1 MTSSPSHSNAPH
13 GPEGV
18 RPRSGG
24 GIGRRLGLGFGA
36 VLALMVALAGI
47 AVHQVNSIGASL
59 AVVND
64 VNSVKQ
70 RFAINFRGSVHD
82 RAISLRDVVLVT
94 TPEERAAALRDITR
108 LEEFYAQSAT
118 RLDAIMAT
126 GAEVTAE
133 ERRILA
139 SIQETEARTMPM
151 VRAVIAARAA
161 GEADRA
167 HTLLMEQARP
177 AFVEW
182 LARINQFIDLQEEKN
197 RVVAISAR
205 GVAEGFQTLILGLV
219 ALGLALGVGI
229 ALWATRAVR
238 PLRQLSSV
246 MLRMSQGDLTAEIPG
261 QGRRDEVGQMA
272 AAVAVFRTQG
282 EEAVALRGRQ
292 EADRAAAHA
301 AQVTALRA
309 MADRVEGETL
319 GAMTKIA
326 DQAQALANEA
336 AEMAGAATRVNA
348 NAGAAGE
355 AARES
360 LAMSETVAAAAEEL
374 SAAIRAITQEVREAA
389 NVSRETA
396 TDSAQTE
403 EAIVSL
409 SGAVGQIGDVT
420 RLISEIAGKTNLLA
434 LNATIEAARAG
445 DAGKGF
451 AVVAGEVKE
460 LASQTAKA
468 TQEISQHIDAVSR
481 RTEAAV
487 ETVRRI
493 ARSVTRIDQL
503 AASLAEAVSQQD
515 GATREIARSI
525 AEATQATRDG
535 ADRIHHVS
543 EDARDNGARS
553 ARIQAETA
561 DLAQRA
567 SDLTRQVVG
576 IVRTSVPEVD
586 RRAEERLPASGRATL
601 SVAGATREVRLA
613 DISPGGVG
621 VAGAEGVQPGQRGTI
636 VVPTKPP
643 AEIEVRHVQGDR
655 AGLAYVKRD
664 SQGRAA

>member
-1 MTSSPSHSNAPH
+1 
-13 GPEGV
+13 
-18 RPRSGG
+18 
-24 GIGRRLGLGFGA
+24 
-36 VLALMVALAGI
+36 
-47 AVHQVNSIGASL
+47 
-59 AVVND
+59 
-64 VNSVKQ
+64 
-70 RFAINFRGSVHD
+70 
-82 RAISLRDVVLVT
+82 
-94 TPEERAAALRDITR
+94 
-108 LEEFYAQSAT
+108 
-118 RLDAIMAT
+118 
-126 GAEVTAE
+126 
-133 ERRILA
+133 
-139 SIQETEARTMPM
+139 MPM

-161 GEADRA
+161 GEAAQA
-167 HTLLMEQARP
+167 HSLLMEQARP

-197 RVVAISAR
+197 RVVARETRA
-205 GVAEGFQTLILGLV
+205 VAEGFQTLMLVMLG
-219 ALGLALGVGI
+219 LGLALGLGI
-229 ALWATRAVR
+229 ALWATAAAR
-238 PLRQLSSV
+238 PLRALSQT
-246 MLRMSQGDLTAEIPG
+246 MLRMAEGDLSVEIPG

-282 EEAVALRGRQ
+282 EEARAARARQ
-292 EADRAAAHA
+292 EEDRAAAQA
-301 AQVTALRA
+301 AQIQALRH

-319 GAMTKIA
+319 AAMTRIA
-326 DQAQALANEA
+326 DQARTLATGAE
-336 AEMAGAATRVNA
+336 EMAATAGRVSG

-360 LAMSETVAAAAEEL
+360 LAMSETVATAAEQL

-396 TDSAQTE
+396 ADSSRTE

-460 LASQTAKA
+460 LASQTARA

-503 AASLAEAVSQQD
+503 AASLAEAVDRQD

-525 AEATQATRDG
+525 SEATQATRAG
-535 ADRIHHVS
+535 A
-543 EDARDNGARS
+543 
-553 ARIQAETA
+553 ARISDVRDDAEENGTRTERMQADTA
-561 DLAQRA
+561 DLAARA
-567 SDLTRQVVG
+567 AELTHQVVS
-576 IVRTSVPEVD
+576 IVRGAVPEVD
-586 RRAEERLPASGRATL
+586 RRREARQPAHGQARLMLDGQSF
-601 SVAGATREVRLA
+601 EVRLLDTSA
-613 DISPGGVG
+613 GGVG
-621 VAGAEGVQPGQRGTI
+621 VAGVPEGLRPGQRGTLHMPQKGA
-636 VVPTKPP
+636 V
-643 AEIEVRHVQGDR
+643 EVELRHARGDR
-655 AGLAYVKRD
+655 AGLAYLA
-664 SQGRAA
+664 QGVRAA